1 MRRLPLFPLQSVL
14 FPGGRLALKVFEQR
28 YIDLTKACLAHD
40 QPFGICAIKEGR
52 EVGETA
58 VPYDVGTLA
67 RIVEWDMPET
77 GIFQLRVEGGT
88 RFVIR
93 RLHEEKNRLLV
104 AEIEDIGDERA
115 QPVPAE
121 LRLTVEVIR
130 RIMETLEGTYWGPE
144 RHFDDAAWVGYRLA
158 EALPLKLSAKQSLLE
173 MNDSIARLDLLQQ
186 FLRRQA

>member
-1 MRRLPLFPLQSVL
+1 MRPLPLFPLQSVL

-52 EVGETA
+52 EIGETA
-58 VPYDVGTLA
+58 VPYSVGTLA

-104 AEIEDIGDERA
+104 AEAEDIGSECA
-115 QPVPAE
+115 QPVPDK

-130 RIMETLEGTYWGPE
+130 RIMETLDGAYWGPE